1 LYVIALLRILYGKS
15 FKRVALNYES
25 SYISNLYPD
34 LSLSSDTINGML
46 KDVGRDRDGIKKFMD
61 FYTRDNGSFILFD
74 GHRIISSSKDLDKT
88 EEGYDSTSSYSVLIN
103 LIYMFSLDEMG
114 SYPKY
119 YKQYIGSAA
128 DVSAFQDIINESN
141 IKDADATI
149 IADKSFGDTD
159 DFDLIE
165 NSNLNY
171 IISLQRDN
179 LETKGTIPA
188 SISEYKDAFIYH
200 DRNIHYF
207 TSTTEDYNIH
217 LYLDGSLHSAEL
229 KDVIRRTEKKN
240 NSIEIKRDRE
250 IKKREQDKFFTGE
263 ELEKRL
269 DAKSRLNDEELSTLV
284 PIKIADII
292 KDRVSTG
299 TITIKTNRK
308 ELNARQI
315 YSIYKQR
322 QAIEQFFKTYDN
334 TLGYDS
340 SYMRSDYSFEAWL
353 FINHLC
359 MMMSMDAMRE
369 ISNIDVSKNISL
381 DDLIKTL
388 RKIKVIKIDDK
399 WYLSKF
405 SNYVTNLC
413 EKLDISFES
422 QEITD

>member
-1 LYVIALLRILYGKS
+1 
-15 FKRVALNYES
+15 
-25 SYISNLYPD
+25 
-34 LSLSSDTINGML
+34 
-46 KDVGRDRDGIKKFMD
+46 
-61 FYTRDNGSFILFD
+61 
-74 GHRIISSSKDLDKT
+74 
-88 EEGYDSTSSYSVLIN
+88 
-103 LIYMFSLDEMG
+103 
-114 SYPKY
+114 
-119 YKQYIGSAA
+119 
-128 DVSAFQDIINESN
+128 
-141 IKDADATI
+141 
-149 IADKSFGDTD
+149 
-159 DFDLIE
+159 
-165 NSNLNY
+165 
-171 IISLQRDN
+171 
-179 LETKGTIPA
+179 
-188 SISEYKDAFIYH
+188 
-200 DRNIHYF
+200 
-207 TSTTEDYNIH
+207 